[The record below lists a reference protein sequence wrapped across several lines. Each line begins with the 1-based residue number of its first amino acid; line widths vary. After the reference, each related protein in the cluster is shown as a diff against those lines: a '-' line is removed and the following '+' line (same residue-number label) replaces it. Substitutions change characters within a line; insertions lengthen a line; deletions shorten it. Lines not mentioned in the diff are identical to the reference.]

1 MNGHLELPNRIW
13 DSGLQPERT
22 SLAWQRV
29 NLAGLGASLV
39 SARLVVEVSP
49 AIGYTLAALSALV
62 AGVVTFVHSR
72 RLSRTLKA
80 LFAGTRLPDGRV
92 HALLVA
98 LLAMIALGGLLFV
111 VAGTSLQ

>member
-1 MNGHLELPNRIW
+1 MNGHLEPPGRIW

-49 AIGYTLAALSALV
+49 AIGYTLAALGCQAPSTTWPTQLPPGECSAAWLS
-62 AGVVTFVHSR
+62 HSQ
-72 RLSRTLKA
+72 L
-80 LFAGTRLPDGRV
+80 
-92 HALLVA
+92 
-98 LLAMIALGGLLFV
+98 IA
-111 VAGTSLQ
+111 

>member
-1 MNGHLELPNRIW
+1 MTGPIELPDRIW
-13 DSGLQPERT
+13 DPGLQPERT

-49 AIGYTLAALSALV
+49 AIGYTLAALSASV

-72 RLSRTLKA
+72 RLKDILGA
-80 LFAGTRLPDGRV
+80 LFVGRSLPDARAY
-92 HALLVA
+92 ALLV
-98 LLAMIALGGLLFV
+98 LLLLLIAFGGLLFV
-111 VAGTSLQ
+111 LAGGQH

>member
-1 MNGHLELPNRIW
+1 MSASDNPEDAIW
-13 DSGLQPERT
+13 DVGLQVERT